1 MGHEMKDIE
10 SYLDLP
16 ASGVYKAYMKRW
28 EIELVMRYYKSACK
42 FDETR
47 VQDDA
52 SVIGSEFIDFLSTVL
67 TYRLLNKFDQVELLN
82 DVCYK
87 KDNELI

>member
-1 MGHEMKDIE
+1 M
-10 SYLDLP
+10 
-16 ASGVYKAYMKRW
+16 
-28 EIELVMRYYKSACK
+28 MRFYKSACK
-42 FDETR
+42 FDETK

-87 KDNELI
+87 KTMSLFDRQRKLD